1 MISISHYTWSKKEIG
16 DFMKER
22 ILNLLK
28 NIHEA
33 KELIEINDLLGLTT
47 TAEYKELQDVMNELV
62 EEYVVFLT
70 KKGKYI
76 LLKNCPGLKVGKLS
90 VNKKGFGFLLLEQ
103 EDDIYID
110 AKNMNNAIHD
120 DVVLVET
127 FLSGVRKEAKVIR
140 IIKRDIHNL
149 VGEVIF
155 SDNNKYYLNIDDDKR
170 DLVIELVPESCK
182 DVVEGHK
189 VLVKIV
195 KELNKRKYL
204 GEVIKIIGHI
214 NDPGT
219 DILAIA
225 YKHEIYEDFG
235 PGVDEELEKIPNEVA
250 EKELENRRD
259 LTNECIFTIDGD
271 DTKDIDDAIGIRM
284 LENGNY
290 ELGVHIAD
298 VSHYVKPNTALGDS
312 AYERGT
318 SSYLADT
325 VIPMIPH
332 KLSNGICSLNEGVIR
347 LTMSC
352 VMEIDKKGKVVNYD
366 IFQSYIK
373 SKKKMTYKK
382 VNDIICRGIVA
393 PGYEEYVDKLNMM
406 NDLSRILR
414 KEKINRGYMDFDL
427 DEAKIVQDET
437 GKAIDVVKRVRENG
451 EKLIEDFM
459 IAANETVASHIYQMD
474 LPFVY
479 RVHDN
484 PKAEKVEE
492 FMNLVK
498 LMGYKLIGR
507 QNEYSPKSMQGFL
520 DQLHDK
526 PEFEI
531 LSSLLL
537 RSMRKAQYSSENIGH
552 FSLAS
557 KAYTHFT
564 SPIRRFPDLQVHR
577 LLKKYLVDNDMSMTT
592 IQSLQGELVEIT
604 QHSSE
609 REVAAIEAE
618 RDVLDMK
625 MAEYMEDHI
634 GEEYDG
640 MITSITNFGF
650 FVELPNLIEGLVH
663 VQTLKGDY
671 FTYVPEL
678 LSLIG
683 KSTKKAYRLGDK
695 VRVKCVAASKANS
708 MIDFEL
714 VKVDENNGNK
724 EQES

>member
-1 MISISHYTWSKKEIG
+1 MKN
-16 DFMKER
+16 MKEK
-22 ILNLLK
+22 ILKLMK
-28 NIHEA
+28 DIHEA
-33 KELIEINDLLGLTT
+33 KELMEINDLLGLTT
-47 TAEYKELQDVMNELV
+47 PAEYKELQDVMQQLV
-62 EEYVVFLT
+62 EEYVVFYT

-90 VNKKGFGFLLLEQ
+90 VNKKGFGFLLLEM

-110 AKNMNNAIHD
+110 AKNMNGAIHD
-120 DVVLVET
+120 DVVLVEV
-127 FLSGVRKEAKVIR
+127 FVSGVRKEARVIR
-140 IIKRDIHNL
+140 VIKRDVNNL
-149 VGEVIF
+149 VGEVLF
-155 SDNNKYYLNIDDDKR
+155 TDNNKFYLNIDDDKR
-170 DLVIELVPESCK
+170 DLIIELTPESCR

-189 VLVKIV
+189 VLVKVI

-225 YKHEIYEDFG
+225 YKHGIYEDFG
-235 PGVDEELEKIPNEVA
+235 PEVEKELESIPNEVA
-250 EKELENRRD
+250 PKELEGRRD
-259 LTNECIFTIDGD
+259 LTNEVIFTIDGD
-271 DTKDIDDAIGIRM
+271 DTKDIDDAISIKK
-284 LENGNY
+284 LDDGNF

-298 VSHYVKPNTALGDS
+298 VSNYVKPNTALGDA

-352 VMEIDKKGKVVNYD
+352 VMVINPKGKVVDYD
-366 IFQSYIK
+366 IFTSYIK

-382 VNDIICRGIVA
+382 VNDVIVRGVVA
-393 PGYEEYVDKLNMM
+393 PGYEEFVDKLHLM
-406 NDLSRILR
+406 NELAKILR
-414 KEKINRGYMDFDL
+414 KEKIGRGYMDFDL

-437 GKAIDVVKRVRENG
+437 GKAIDVIKRERENG

-459 IAANETVASHIYQMD
+459 IVANETVANHIYQMD

-479 RVHDN
+479 RVHDT
-484 PKAEKVEE
+484 PKTEKVDD

-498 LMGYKLIGR
+498 LMGYKLVGR
-507 QNEYSPKSMQGFL
+507 FNEYSPKAMQGFL

-592 IQSLQGELVEIT
+592 IQSLSTELVEIT
-604 QHSSE
+604 RHSSE
-609 REVAAIEAE
+609 REVAAVEAE

-634 GEEYDG
+634 GEEFDG
-640 MITSITNFGF
+640 IINTITNFGF
-650 FVELPNLIEGLVH
+650 FVELPNLVEGLVH

-678 LSLIG
+678 LSMIG
-683 KSTKKAYRLGDK
+683 KSTKKTYRLGDK
-695 VRVKCVAASKANS
+695 VRVKCVAASKETS

>member
-1 MISISHYTWSKKEIG
+1 MVKS
-16 DFMKER
+16 MKEK
-22 ILNLLK
+22 ILKLMK
-28 NIHEA
+28 DIHEA
-33 KELIEINDLLGLTT
+33 KELMEINDLLGLTT
-47 TAEYKELQDVMNELV
+47 PAEYKELQDVMNELV
-62 EEYVVFLT
+62 EEYTVFYT

-90 VNKKGFGFLLLEQ
+90 VNKKGFGFLCLEM

-110 AKNMNNAIHD
+110 AKNMNGAIHD
-120 DVVLVET
+120 DVVLVEV
-127 FLSGVRKEAKVIR
+127 FIHGVRKEARVIR
-140 IIKRDIHNL
+140 IVKRDIHNL
-149 VGEVIF
+149 VGEVLF
-155 SDNNKYYLNIDDDKR
+155 TDNNKYYLNIDDDKR
-170 DLVIELVPESCK
+170 DLVIELTPESCK

-189 VLVKIV
+189 VLVKVI

-204 GEVIKIIGHI
+204 GEVVRIIGHI

-225 YKHEIYEDFG
+225 YKHGIYEDFG
-235 PGVDEELEKIPNEVA
+235 PEVEKELESIPNEVN
-250 EKELENRRD
+250 EKELEGRRD
-259 LTNECIFTIDGD
+259 LTNEVIFTIDGD
-271 DTKDIDDAIGIRM
+271 DTKDIDDAISIKK
-284 LENGNY
+284 LDNGNY

-298 VSHYVKPNTALGDS
+298 VSNYVKPNTALGDA

-352 VMEIDKKGKVVNYD
+352 VMEINEKGKVVNYD
-366 IFQSYIK
+366 IFTSYIK
-373 SKKKMTYKK
+373 SRKKMTYKK
-382 VNDIICRGIVA
+382 VNDVIVRGIVA
-393 PGYEEYVDKLNMM
+393 PGYEEFADKLHLM
-406 NDLSRILR
+406 NDLSKILR
-414 KEKINRGYMDFDL
+414 KEKISRGYMDFDL

-437 GKAIDVVKRVRENG
+437 GKAIDVIKRVRENG

-459 IAANETVASHIYQMD
+459 IAANETVANHIYQMD

-479 RVHDN
+479 RVHDT
-484 PKAEKVEE
+484 PKPEKVDD

-498 LMGYKLIGR
+498 LMGYKLVGR
-507 QNEYSPKSMQGFL
+507 YNEYSPKAMQGFL

-577 LLKKYLVDNDMSMTT
+577 LLKKYLVENDMSMTT
-592 IQSLQGELVEIT
+592 IQTLGSSLVEIT
-604 QHSSE
+604 RHSSE
-609 REVAAIEAE
+609 REVAAVEAE

-634 GEEYDG
+634 GEEFDG
-640 MITSITNFGF
+640 IINTITNFGF
-650 FVELPNLIEGLVH
+650 FVELPNLVEGLVH

-678 LSLIG
+678 LAMIG
-683 KSTKKAYRLGDK
+683 KFTKKTYRLGDK
-695 VRVKCVAASKANS
+695 IRVKCVAASKETS
-708 MIDFEL
+708 MIDFEI

-724 EQES
+724 EQEG

>member
-1 MISISHYTWSKKEIG
+1 MVK
-16 DFMKER
+16 DMKER
-22 ILNLLK
+22 ILNLMK
-28 NIHEA
+28 DIHEA
-33 KELIEINDLLGLTT
+33 KELMEINDLLGLVT
-47 TAEYKELQDVMNELV
+47 TAEYKELQDVMNTLV
-62 EEYVVFLT
+62 EEYTVFLT

-76 LLKNCPGLKVGKLS
+76 LLKNCPGLKVGRLS
-90 VNKKGFGFLLLEQ
+90 VNKKGFGFLCLEM

-110 AKNMNNAIHD
+110 AKNMNGAIHD
-120 DVVLVET
+120 DVVLVEV
-127 FLSGVRKEAKVIR
+127 FVKGVRKEARVIR
-140 IIKRDIHNL
+140 IVKRDIHNL
-149 VGEVIF
+149 VGEVLF
-155 SDNNKYYLNIDDDKR
+155 TDNNKFYLNIDDDKR
-170 DLVIELVPESCK
+170 DLVIELTPESCR

-189 VLVKIV
+189 VLVKVI

-204 GEVIKIIGHI
+204 GEVVKIIGHI

-225 YKHEIYEDFG
+225 YKHGIYEDFG
-235 PGVDEELEKIPNEVA
+235 PEVEKELESIPNEVS
-250 EKELENRRD
+250 EKELEGRRD
-259 LTNECIFTIDGD
+259 LTNEVIFTIDGD
-271 DTKDIDDAIGIRM
+271 DTKDIDDAISIKK
-284 LENGNY
+284 LDNGNY

-298 VSHYVKPNTALGDS
+298 VSNYVKPNTALGDA

-352 VMEIDKKGKVVNYD
+352 VMEINEKGKVVDYD
-366 IFQSYIK
+366 IFTSYIK
-373 SKKKMTYKK
+373 SRKKMTYKK
-382 VNDIICRGIVA
+382 VNDVICRGIVA
-393 PGYEEYVDKLNMM
+393 PGYEEYADKLHLM
-406 NDLSRILR
+406 NELSKILR
-414 KEKINRGYMDFDL
+414 KEKISRGYMDFDL
-427 DEAKIVQDET
+427 DEAKVVQDET
-437 GKAIDVVKRVRENG
+437 GKAIDVIKRTRENG

-479 RVHDN
+479 RVHDT
-484 PKAEKVEE
+484 PKTEKVDD

-498 LMGYKLIGR
+498 LMGYKLVGR
-507 QNEYSPKSMQGFL
+507 HNEYSPKAMQGFL

-537 RSMRKAQYSSENIGH
+537 RSIRKDQYSSENIGH

-577 LLKKYLVDNDMSMTT
+577 LLKKYLVENDMSMTT
-592 IQSLQGELVEIT
+592 IQSLSSELVEIT
-604 QHSSE
+604 RHSSE
-609 REVAAIEAE
+609 REVAAVDAE

-634 GEEYDG
+634 GEEFDG
-640 MITSITNFGF
+640 IITTITNFGF
-650 FVELPNLIEGLVH
+650 FVELPNLVEGLVH

-678 LSLIG
+678 LSMIG
-683 KSTKKAYRLGDK
+683 KSTKKTYRLGDK
-695 VRVKCVAASKANS
+695 VRVKCVSASKENS

>member
-1 MISISHYTWSKKEIG
+1 M
-16 DFMKER
+16 DMKEK
-22 ILNLLK
+22 ILNLMK
-28 NIHEA
+28 DIHEA
-33 KELIEINDLLGLTT
+33 KELMEINDLLGLVT
-47 TAEYKELQDVMNELV
+47 TAEYKELQDVMNTLV

-76 LLKNCPGLKVGKLS
+76 LLKNCPGLKVGRLS
-90 VNKKGFGFLLLEQ
+90 VNKKGFGFLCLEM

-110 AKNMNNAIHD
+110 AKNMNGAIHD
-120 DVVLVET
+120 DIVLVEV
-127 FLSGVRKEAKVIR
+127 FVKGVRKEARVIR
-140 IIKRDIHNL
+140 IVKRDIHNL
-149 VGEVIF
+149 VGEVLF
-155 SDNNKYYLNIDDDKR
+155 TDNNKFYLNIDDDKR
-170 DLVIELVPESCK
+170 DLVIELTPESCR

-189 VLVKIV
+189 VLVKVI

-204 GEVIKIIGHI
+204 GEVVRIIGHI

-225 YKHEIYEDFG
+225 YKHGIYEDFG
-235 PGVDEELEKIPNEVA
+235 PEVEKELEFIPNEVN
-250 EKELENRRD
+250 EKELEGRRD
-259 LTNECIFTIDGD
+259 LTNEVIFTIDGD
-271 DTKDIDDAIGIRM
+271 DTKDIDDAIGIKK
-284 LENGNY
+284 LDNGNY

-298 VSHYVKPNTALGDS
+298 VSNYVKPNTALGDA

-352 VMEIDKKGKVVNYD
+352 VMEINEKGKVVNYD
-366 IFQSYIK
+366 IFTSYIK

-382 VNDIICRGIVA
+382 VNDVICRGIVA
-393 PGYEEYVDKLNMM
+393 PGYEEFEEKLHLM
-406 NDLSRILR
+406 NELSKILR
-414 KEKINRGYMDFDL
+414 KEKVSRGYMDFDL
-427 DEAKIVQDET
+427 DEAKVVQDET
-437 GKAIDVVKRVRENG
+437 GKAIDVIKRTRENG

-484 PKAEKVEE
+484 PKPEKVDD

-498 LMGYKLIGR
+498 LMGYKLVGR
-507 QNEYSPKSMQGFL
+507 HNEYSPKAMQGFL

-577 LLKKYLVDNDMSMTT
+577 LLKKYLVENDMSMTT
-592 IQSLQGELVEIT
+592 IQSLSSELVEIT
-604 QHSSE
+604 RHSSE
-609 REVAAIEAE
+609 REVAAVDAE

-634 GEEYDG
+634 GEEFDG
-640 MITSITNFGF
+640 IITTITNFGF
-650 FVELPNLIEGLVH
+650 FVELPNLVEGLVH

-678 LSLIG
+678 LSMIG
-683 KSTKKAYRLGDK
+683 KSTKKTYRLGDK
-695 VRVKCVAASKANS
+695 VRVKCVSASKENS

>member
-1 MISISHYTWSKKEIG
+1 MVK
-16 DFMKER
+16 DMKER
-22 ILNLLK
+22 ILNLMK
-28 NIHEA
+28 DIHEA
-33 KELIEINDLLGLTT
+33 KELMEINDLLGLVT
-47 TAEYKELQDVMNELV
+47 TAEYKELQDVMNTLV
-62 EEYVVFLT
+62 EEYTVFLT

-76 LLKNCPGLKVGKLS
+76 LLKNCPGLKVGRLS
-90 VNKKGFGFLLLEQ
+90 VNKKGFGFLCLEM

-110 AKNMNNAIHD
+110 AKNMNGAIHD
-120 DVVLVET
+120 DVVLVEV
-127 FLSGVRKEAKVIR
+127 FVKGVRKEARVIR
-140 IIKRDIHNL
+140 IVKRDIHNL
-149 VGEVIF
+149 VGEVLF
-155 SDNNKYYLNIDDDKR
+155 TDNNKFYLNIDDDKR
-170 DLVIELVPESCK
+170 DLVIELTPESCR

-189 VLVKIV
+189 VLVKVI

-204 GEVIKIIGHI
+204 GEVVKIIGHI

-225 YKHEIYEDFG
+225 YKHGIYEDFG
-235 PGVDEELEKIPNEVA
+235 PEVEKELESIPNEVS
-250 EKELENRRD
+250 EKELEGRRD
-259 LTNECIFTIDGD
+259 LTNEVIFTIDGD
-271 DTKDIDDAIGIRM
+271 DTKDIDDAISIKK
-284 LENGNY
+284 LDNGNY

-298 VSHYVKPNTALGDS
+298 VSNYVKPNTALGDA

-352 VMEIDKKGKVVNYD
+352 VMEINEKGKVVDYD
-366 IFQSYIK
+366 IFTSYIK
-373 SKKKMTYKK
+373 SRKKMTYKK
-382 VNDIICRGIVA
+382 VNDVICRGIVA
-393 PGYEEYVDKLNMM
+393 PGYEEYADKLHLM
-406 NDLSRILR
+406 NELSKILR
-414 KEKINRGYMDFDL
+414 KEKISRGYMDFDL
-427 DEAKIVQDET
+427 DEAKVVQDET
-437 GKAIDVVKRVRENG
+437 GKAIDVIKRTRENG

-479 RVHDN
+479 RVHDT
-484 PKAEKVEE
+484 PKTEKVDD

-498 LMGYKLIGR
+498 LMGYKLVGR
-507 QNEYSPKSMQGFL
+507 HNEYSPKAMQGFL

-577 LLKKYLVDNDMSMTT
+577 LLKKYLVENDMSMTT
-592 IQSLQGELVEIT
+592 IQSLSSELVEIT
-604 QHSSE
+604 RHSSE
-609 REVAAIEAE
+609 REVAAVDAE

-634 GEEYDG
+634 GEEFDG
-640 MITSITNFGF
+640 IITTITNFGF
-650 FVELPNLIEGLVH
+650 FVELPNLVEGLVH

-678 LSLIG
+678 LSMIG
-683 KSTKKAYRLGDK
+683 KSTKKTYRLGDK
-695 VRVKCVAASKANS
+695 VRVKCVSASKENS

>member
-1 MISISHYTWSKKEIG
+1 MVKS
-16 DFMKER
+16 MKEK
-22 ILNLLK
+22 ILKLMK
-28 NIHEA
+28 DIHEA

-47 TAEYKELQDVMNELV
+47 PAEYKELQDVMNQLV
-62 EEYVVFLT
+62 EEYTVFYT

-90 VNKKGFGFLLLEQ
+90 VNKKGFGFLCLEM

-110 AKNMNNAIHD
+110 AKNMNGAIHD
-120 DVVLVET
+120 DVVLVEV
-127 FLSGVRKEAKVIR
+127 FINGVRKEAKVIR
-140 IIKRDIHNL
+140 VVKRDIHNL
-149 VGEVIF
+149 VGEVLF
-155 SDNNKYYLNIDDDKR
+155 TDNNKYYLNIDDGKR
-170 DLVIELVPESCK
+170 DLVIELTPESCR

-189 VLVKIV
+189 VLVKVI

-204 GEVIKIIGHI
+204 GEVVRIIGHI

-225 YKHEIYEDFG
+225 YKHGIYEDFG
-235 PGVDEELEKIPNEVA
+235 PEVEKELEAIPNEVA
-250 EKELENRRD
+250 EKELEGRKD
-259 LTNECIFTIDGD
+259 LTNEVIFTIDGD
-271 DTKDIDDAIGIRM
+271 DTKDIDDAISIKK
-284 LENGNY
+284 LDNGNY

-298 VSHYVKPNTALGDS
+298 VSNYVKPNTALGDA

-352 VMEIDKKGKVVNYD
+352 VMEINEKGKVVDYD
-366 IFQSYIK
+366 IFTSYIK

-382 VNDIICRGIVA
+382 VNDVIVRGVVA
-393 PGYEEYVDKLNMM
+393 PGYEEYVDKLHLM
-406 NDLSRILR
+406 NDLAKILR
-414 KEKINRGYMDFDL
+414 KEKIGRGYMDFDL

-437 GKAIDVVKRVRENG
+437 GKAIDVIKRERENG

-459 IAANETVASHIYQMD
+459 IAANETVANHIYQMD

-479 RVHDN
+479 RVHDT
-484 PKAEKVEE
+484 PKPEKVDD

-498 LMGYKLIGR
+498 LMGYKLVGR
-507 QNEYSPKSMQGFL
+507 YNEYSPKAMQGFL
-520 DQLHDK
+520 NQLHDK

-577 LLKKYLVDNDMSMTT
+577 LLKKYLVENDMSMTT
-592 IQSLQGELVEIT
+592 IQTLGSELVEIT
-604 QHSSE
+604 RHSSE
-609 REVAAIEAE
+609 REVAAVEAE

-634 GEEYDG
+634 GEEFDG
-640 MITSITNFGF
+640 IINTITNFGF
-650 FVELPNLIEGLVH
+650 FVELPNLVEGLVH

-678 LSLIG
+678 LAMIG
-683 KSTKKAYRLGDK
+683 KSTKKTYRLGDK
-695 VRVKCVAASKANS
+695 IRVKCVAASKATS
-708 MIDFEL
+708 MIDFEI

>member
-1 MISISHYTWSKKEIG
+1 MVN
-16 DFMKER
+16 DMKEKV
-22 ILNLLK
+22 LNLMK
-28 NIHEA
+28 DIHEA
-33 KELIEINDLLGLTT
+33 KELMEINDLLGLVT

-62 EEYVVFLT
+62 EEYTVFLT

-90 VNKKGFGFLLLEQ
+90 VNKKGFGFLCLDM

-110 AKNMNNAIHD
+110 AKNMNGAIHD
-120 DVVLVET
+120 DVVLVEV
-127 FLSGVRKEAKVIR
+127 FVKGVRKEARVIR
-140 IIKRDIHNL
+140 IVKRDIHNL
-149 VGEVIF
+149 VGEVLF
-155 SDNNKYYLNIDDDKR
+155 TDNNKFYLNIDDDKR
-170 DLVIELVPESCK
+170 DLVIELTPESCK

-189 VLVKIV
+189 VLVKVI

-204 GEVIKIIGHI
+204 GEVVKIIGHI

-225 YKHEIYEDFG
+225 YKHGIYEDFG
-235 PGVDEELEKIPNEVA
+235 PDVEKELEDIPNEVD
-250 EKELENRRD
+250 EKELAGRRD
-259 LTNECIFTIDGD
+259 LTNEVIFTIDGD
-271 DTKDIDDAIGIRM
+271 DTKDIDDAISIKK

-298 VSHYVKPNTALGDS
+298 VSNYVKPNTALGDA

-352 VMEIDKKGKVVNYD
+352 VMEINEKGKVVNYD
-366 IFQSYIK
+366 IFTSYIK
-373 SKKKMTYKK
+373 SRKKMTYKK
-382 VNDIICRGIVA
+382 VNDVICRGVVA
-393 PGYEEYVDKLNMM
+393 PGYEDFVDKLHLM
-406 NDLSRILR
+406 NELSKILR

-427 DEAKIVQDET
+427 DEAKVVQDEN
-437 GKAIDVVKRVRENG
+437 GKAIDIIKRTREDG

-459 IAANETVASHIYQMD
+459 IAANETVANHIYQMD

-479 RVHDN
+479 RVHDT
-484 PKAEKVEE
+484 PKVEKVDE

-498 LMGYKLIGR
+498 LMGYKLVGR
-507 QNEYSPKSMQGFL
+507 HNEYSPKAMQGFL
-520 DQLHDK
+520 DQLRDK

-577 LLKKYLVDNDMSMTT
+577 LLKKYLVENDMSMTT
-592 IQSLQGELVEIT
+592 IQSLSSELVEVT
-604 QHSSE
+604 RHSSE

-634 GEEYDG
+634 GEEFNG
-640 MITSITNFGF
+640 IITTITNFGF
-650 FVELPNLIEGLVH
+650 FVELPNLVEGLVH

-683 KSTKKAYRLGDK
+683 KSTKKTYRLGDK
-695 VRVKCVAASKANS
+695 VRVKCVSASKANS